1 MYISKMLKKFGHKV
15 ITAADGLEGWNK
27 VQKIIPDIIISDIM
41 MPKMDGYELVK
52 QVKANQTTMHIPV
65 LLITAKPELDSKIK
79 GLEIGADD
87 YLAKPINIRE
97 LDARIRNLIT
107 MRKFQHAVAEAEAL
121 DRRIEELTM
130 GFAQSLE
137 TRDHETAGHS
147 RDVLELGTLIAEELK
162 IPIDHKL
169 RDSLLLHDI
178 GKLGVPDGI
187 LLKNG
192 PLSKEEWQIMKKHP
206 EIGANLLA
214 HFESL
219 KDVSEIILAHQ
230 ECYDGSGYPK
240 GLKGEEIP
248 LFARIIGVA
257 DAYHAMT
264 IDRPYRKALEAAI
277 AISELL
283 KYKDKQFD
291 PDMVDALIK
300 GLKRKKLI
308 SDMDIAKAEAMI
320 S

>member
-1 MYISKMLKKFGHKV
+1 
-15 ITAADGLEGWNK
+15 
-27 VQKIIPDIIISDIM
+27 
-41 MPKMDGYELVK
+41 MPRMDGYELVK
-52 QVKANQTTMHIPV
+52 HVKAKQSTMHIPV
-65 LLITAKPELDSKIK
+65 MLITAKPGLDSKIK
-79 GLEIGADD
+79 GLETGADD
-87 YLAKPINIRE
+87 YLSKPINIRE

-121 DRRIEELTM
+121 DTRIEELTM

-178 GKLGVPDGI
+178 GKMGVPDGI

-192 PLSKEEWQIMKKHP
+192 PLNEEEWQIMKKHP

-214 HFESL
+214 HFDSL
-219 KDVSEIILAHQ
+219 KEVSKIILAHQ
-230 ECYDGSGYPK
+230 ECFDGSGYPE

-257 DAYHAMT
+257 DAWHAMT
-264 IDRPYRKALEAAI
+264 IDRPYRKALEPAV
-277 AISELL
+277 AISELF
-283 KYKDKQFD
+283 KYKGKQFD
-291 PDMVDALIK
+291 PDIVDALVK
-300 GLKRKKLI
+300 GLKKKKLI
-308 SDMDIAKAEAMI
+308 TNQDIVQAKSMI

>member
-1 MYISKMLKKFGHKV
+1 
-15 ITAADGLEGWNK
+15 
-27 VQKIIPDIIISDIM
+27 M
-41 MPKMDGYELVK
+41 MPKMDGYELTK
-52 QVKANQTTMHIPV
+52 NVKANQTTMHIPV
-65 LLITAKPELDSKIK
+65 MLITAKPELDSKIK
-79 GLEIGADD
+79 GLETGADD
-87 YLAKPINIRE
+87 YLSKPINIRE

-107 MRKFQHAVAEAEAL
+107 MRKFQQAVAEAEAL
-121 DRRIEELTM
+121 DTRIEELTM
-130 GFAQSLE
+130 GFSQSLE

-162 IPIDHKL
+162 MPIDNKL

-192 PLSKEEWQIMKKHP
+192 PLSEEEWLIMKKHP

-214 HFESL
+214 HFDSL
-219 KDVSEIILAHQ
+219 KDVSKIILAHQ
-230 ECYDGSGYPK
+230 ECFDGSGYPK
-240 GLKGEEIP
+240 GLKGEKIP

-264 IDRPYRKALEAAI
+264 IDRPYRKALEAAE

-283 KYKDKQFD
+283 KYKGEQFD
-291 PDMVDALIK
+291 PKIADALIK
-300 GLKRKKLI
+300 GLKKKKLI
-308 SDMDIAKAEAMI
+308 SNQDIVKAKSMI